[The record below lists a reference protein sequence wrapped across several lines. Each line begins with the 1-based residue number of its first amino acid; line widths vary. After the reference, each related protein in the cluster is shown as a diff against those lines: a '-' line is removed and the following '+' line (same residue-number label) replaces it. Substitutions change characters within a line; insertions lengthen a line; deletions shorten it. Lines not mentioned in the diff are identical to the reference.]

1 MVLFESS
8 DLVIVVSKVLLII
21 LAVVIT
27 AITLWFVRR
36 RLSRS

>member
-8 DLVIVVSKVLLII
+8 DLGIVVSKVLLII
-21 LAVVIT
+21 LGVVIT